1 MSSTAIATTGSSSN
15 ALKPVNQKLAPAQ
28 QQQKPLPPSPG
39 GPQTPRSQTPQ
50 SMPQPGTWR
59 HPQMDEIARRQNQAT
74 FTSENVRSAIQN
86 GMFFAISLS
95 APQFTSAFAPNFAK
109 SLVKLLSP
117 YDEYAILIVRLFFL
131 VNFIFAFRPLAR
143 KQDDMNDIPLT
154 PSQRQLLG
162 LKPNGTPLTPGSRIM
177 TPPRYSRSATPKSS
191 ASDRGGSRSPA
202 SGSPLV
208 GRGRS
213 GSMDRSFGQSNRAG
227 SGSPY
232 TGSPLLRE
240 SLTGSAGRRLSFD
253 TGGSSSSGLP
263 STPTPSM
270 GAGRAS
276 VALNSKWL
284 YERSRS
290 SPNGRNL
297 FS

>member
-1 MSSTAIATTGSSSN
+1 MSSTAVALTGSASN
-15 ALKPVNQKLAPAQ
+15 ALKTVNQKLNPIQ
-28 QQQKPLPPSPG
+28 QNKSLPPSP
-39 GPQTPRSQTPQ
+39 GPQTPRSQKLLPLQ
-50 SMPQPGTWR
+50 QPGTWR
-59 HPQMDEIARRQNQAT
+59 HPQMDEIARRQNAAS
-74 FTSENVRSAIQN
+74 FNSENVRSAIQN
-86 GMFFAISLS
+86 GLFFVISLA
-95 APQFTSAFAPNFAK
+95 APKFTSAFAPNFAK

-117 YDEYAILIVRLFFL
+117 YDEYAILVVRVIFL
-131 VNFIFAFRPLAR
+131 INFIFAFRPLAR
-143 KQDDMNDIPLT
+143 KQDDFNDIPLT

-162 LKPNGTPLTPGSRIM
+162 LKPNGAPLTPGSQIL

-191 ASDRGGSRSPA
+191 ASDRGTSRSPA
-202 SGSPLV
+202 SGSPLNA
-208 GRGRS
+208 RGRS
-213 GSMDRSFGQSNRAG
+213 GSMDRSIGYGGRAG

-263 STPTPSM
+263 STPTPSI
-270 GAGRAS
+270 GTGRAS

-284 YERSRS
+284 YERSRA